1 LSESGTQ
8 DGIKREGETPAEP
21 GFWQIVRSADRQI
34 GKNGSEW
41 RIATGKKA
49 ANGERRVANG
59 KTAASSEW
67 RLANVE
73 TVISGG
79 QCFLHCQKIR
89 HYTLHSALHTCNNR
103 LKPMAW

>member
-21 GFWQIVRSADRQI
+21 GFRQIVRSADRQV
-34 GKNGSEW
+34 GKKRQRMAN
-41 RIATGKKA
+41 GKKA

-67 RLANVE
+67 RFGE
-73 TVISGG
+73 
-79 QCFLHCQKIR
+79 
-89 HYTLHSALHTCNNR
+89 
-103 LKPMAW
+103 W